1 MQDFNSYAKDGAKDA
16 KSGPQSGSDKNLADL
31 IGSLA
36 NKYNGASEADLMRA
50 ILKEAEKGKRNG
62 TLSNADIDR
71 FASMLAPMLDAKK
84 RSYLNKVVEE
94 LKKI

>member
-1 MQDFNSYAKDGAKDA
+1 MQDFKSFVNEPEENGGTGGAN
-16 KSGPQSGSDKNLADL
+16 QNLADL

-36 NKYNGASEADLMRA
+36 GKYNGASEADLMKA
-50 ILKEAEKGKRNG
+50 IVKEAEKGKRNG

-71 FASMLAPMLDAKK
+71 FAAMLSPMLDGKK
-84 RSYLNKVVEE
+84 RAILKKVVEE